1 MAEHGCARRHVCVC
15 VSGGRRRATLPPS
28 GAECN
33 PIAGFGVTVL
43 LPFVARPPPVKD
55 TVALGSAPVLA
66 E

>member
-1 MAEHGCARRHVCVC
+1 VCMRIRRPAAGDVAAERSRMQ
-15 VSGGRRRATLPPS
+15 
-28 GAECN
+28 